1 MKTDFVDLSA
11 STQWKQWLQWM
22 ILTVCAADAG
32 NTYQGK
38 LTETTDTTMHNP
50 TVNSHS
56 LDRYKIVFYNVI
68 ETVENQN
75 RLRLFV
81 KVDQYFDHFFK
92 ICSFKNLFLAKI
104 AKSFNNG

>member
-1 MKTDFVDLSA
+1 
-11 STQWKQWLQWM
+11 
-22 ILTVCAADAG
+22 
-32 NTYQGK
+32 
-38 LTETTDTTMHNP
+38 MHNP

-56 LDRYKIVFYNVI
+56 LDRYKIVFYSVM

-75 RLRLFV
+75 RLRLFA

-104 AKSFNNG
+104 AKSFNNV